1 MFLGFVVLLF
11 ECFSI
16 SLKFLCLFVSL
27 VVFLYLLVLCLVELS
42 VC

>member
-11 ECFSI
+11 DWFSI